1 MTEDVREQL
10 IEASTATKK
19 AFNSYRR
26 EADPEDHFN
35 SADGQPSI
43 GDKNQDDGEMSFVIV
58 IMQPILR
65 FLQLLCENHNRD
77 LQVGQTDPQTQILD
91 IRVDYTWPQCLPYSK
106 PHF

>member
-1 MTEDVREQL
+1 MTEDVKEQL
-10 IEASTATKK
+10 LEASSATKK

-26 EADPEDHFN
+26 EADPEEHFT
-35 SADGQPSI
+35 SVDGQASG

-77 LQVGQTDPQTQILD
+77 LQVGALD
-91 IRVDYTWPQCLPYSK
+91 TAMWREMIKVTGRFVCNSSNLQG
-106 PHF
+106 